1 MKKVVLCAAVF
12 ALAGAAPARAE
23 SVTLKL
29 DGVKCGQCA
38 DEIISA
44 LEKVPTVKLK
54 DKPSEKKPV
63 AVLDV
68 DVAKSDVGALGKAVA
83 AAETPHKSEE
93 APAAYLVVPAPG
105 LTAANAKKL
114 GDALKGIKGVN
125 ALLSSS
131 DVKKKEIAV
140 RLDESGAA
148 KLADIKK
155 ALADYTK
162 K

>member
-1 MKKVVLCAAVF
+1 MKKLVLCAVVVALCGAVS
-12 ALAGAAPARAE
+12 ARAE
-23 SVTLKL
+23 SITLRL
-29 DGVKCGQCA
+29 EGVKCGQCA

-54 DKPSEKKPV
+54 DKPSEKSPT

-68 DVAKSDVGALGKAVA
+68 DLAKSDVGAIGKAVA
-83 AAETPHKSEE
+83 AAETPHKAEE
-93 APAAYLVVPAPG
+93 APAAYLVVAAPG

-114 GDALKGIKGVN
+114 SDALKGVKGVKG
-125 ALLSSS
+125 ALSGS
-131 DVKKKEIAV
+131 DLKKKEITV

-148 KLADIKK
+148 KIADIKK